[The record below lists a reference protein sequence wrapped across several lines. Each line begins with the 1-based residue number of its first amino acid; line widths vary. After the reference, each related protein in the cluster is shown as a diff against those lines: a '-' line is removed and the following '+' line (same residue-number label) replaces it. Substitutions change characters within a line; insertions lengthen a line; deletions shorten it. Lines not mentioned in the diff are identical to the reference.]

1 VIPKNHYT
9 GVMTNAGDSREYV
22 FDVKVIA
29 LVRVRALDESSARR
43 VITSVLGSPSAD
55 VIKLANEINFVMA
68 ENATVIAVDLAAE
81 EGSIRLIGID
91 GNSAN
96 LA

>member
-1 VIPKNHYT
+1 MIPKNHYT

-55 VIKLANEINFVMA
+55 VIKLANA
-68 ENATVIAVDLAAE
+68 PLQTRPRSSTPQTAGHSRAT
-81 EGSIRLIGID
+81 
-91 GNSAN
+91 
-96 LA
+96 